1 MKSFDPTQILR
12 NEYDNRLSYSF
23 WISAAIAQ
31 GEYDL
36 AFKFLKNNTDKKS
49 IIYTLYCICK

>member
-1 MKSFDPTQILR
+1 MKSFDRTEILR
-12 NEYDNRLSYSF
+12 NKYDSSLSYSF

-49 IIYTLYCICK
+49 IIHLYIVLHL